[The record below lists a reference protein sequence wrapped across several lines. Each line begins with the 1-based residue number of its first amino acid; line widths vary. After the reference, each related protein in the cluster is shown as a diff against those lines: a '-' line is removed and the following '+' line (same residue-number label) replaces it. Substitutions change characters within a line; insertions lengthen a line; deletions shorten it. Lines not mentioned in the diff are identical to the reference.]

1 MQPNRRKTTMSGCSN
16 RVVVITGAGA
26 GIGRALACGYAREGA
41 SLVIF
46 DRDKDRLLETKTLIK
61 RYGVSIHEY
70 VIDLSDG
77 NAIAPLFNQINE
89 VFGKIDVLINNAGL
103 AKLDSPY
110 RLTLEDWDYVLN
122 TNLRGTFLCSREA
135 AAIMRANGGG
145 AIVNIA
151 STRAFMS
158 EPNSEAYAAS
168 KGGIIALT
176 HALALSLGPDHIRVN
191 SISPGWIET
200 GNYDRLRAV
209 DHRQHPAGRVGR
221 SDDIVR
227 ACFYLTDPS
236 NDFITGTNL
245 TIDGGMTKKMIYLE
259 DEHGE

>member
-1 MQPNRRKTTMSGCSN
+1 MSGYAN
-16 RVVVITGAGA
+16 RVAVITGAGA

-41 SLVIF
+41 NLAIL
-46 DRDKDRLLETKTLIK
+46 DRDGERLLETKSLVQQ
-61 RYGVSIHEY
+61 YGVSVHAY

-77 NAIAPLFNQINE
+77 NAISPLFNQINE

-103 AKLDSPY
+103 AKLESPY

-122 TNLRGTFLCSREA
+122 TNLRGTFLCTREA
-135 AAIMRANGGG
+135 AAIMKANGGG

-158 EPNSEAYAAS
+158 EPDSEAYAAS

-176 HALALSLGPDHIRVN
+176 HALALSLGSDHIRVN
-191 SISPGWIET
+191 AISPGWIET
-200 GNYDRLRAV
+200 GNYDRLRVV
-209 DHRQHPAGRVGR
+209 DHEQHPAGRVGR
-221 SDDIVR
+221 PDDIVR
-227 ACFYLTDPS
+227 ACLYLTDPS

-245 TIDGGMTKKMIYLE
+245 TIDGGMTKKMIYAE